1 MIRGMRQ
8 ELAGFL
14 PADAP
19 PELPL
24 HRALAVEITTADV
37 RQVDI
42 ARHAGIS
49 ETQLSHKLRGRK
61 PISDDEAKAIRAAI
75 AALRVAPA

>member
-1 MIRGMRQ
+1 MRQ

-14 PADAP
+14 PAAESS
-19 PELPL
+19 ELPL
-24 HRALAVEITTADV
+24 HRALAVEITAADV

-42 ARHAGIS
+42 ARLASIS

-61 PISDDEAKAIRAAI
+61 PISEDEAARIRAAI
-75 AALRVAPA
+75 AELRATPA